1 MIKKINILKKA
12 IKTIFANDKDLDEN
26 LEWDEDWH
34 KDVIKELLMGR
45 DGLLD
50 QADYVDIYDDE
61 NKLMRLKLIDVGDDL
76 YFAGSGAYSK
86 VLFVDYNGK
95 EAVLKIISGDDN
107 TIDVYGEL
115 LSIQNEL
122 PNDWSK
128 YIPKI
133 YFMRKNI
140 NFKFDVSPDFYGKER
155 DLNFINE
162 YMDEGYIDGD
172 ISHYD
177 YETGEK
183 ISDKFDIVIMERLK
197 SLSTVENLIK
207 SFKSQ
212 ENLELGSID
221 IIYEKISDVVK
232 NYSIKNIDYLSDDK
246 KFYNKNLFVKIYSK
260 LILPNNL
267 NEFVKTHVDK
277 KINDKKF
284 LKNCFIWIFK
294 NIKLN
299 IEISFK
305 NITENNSAEIIKT
318 IYAEDLI
325 DLIWDDNSTIDLP
338 VSIIRKTINPDYV
351 SNIKNLLISKIN
363 TNANPVTFENN
374 MGNNIIEIIKQKQ
387 SIIFKF
393 LDSIYDSYELLFLN
407 SNKTFPIDDNYYSE
421 KIDKSDLNIEV
432 QNFYEF
438 LVFLMEKYK
447 IQWYDLHTQNIMIG
461 SDGEYKLSDVGL
473 FEILK

>member
-1 MIKKINILKKA
+1 MKKIFVLGAA
-12 IKTIFANDKDLDEN
+12 IRKFCGIDD
-26 LEWDEDWH
+26 WDEDWH
-34 KDVIKELLMGR
+34 EDVTKELSMGR

-95 EAVLKIISGDDN
+95 EAVLKIISSGDDN
-107 TIDVYGEL
+107 TIDVYSEL

-122 PNDWSK
+122 PNDWAK

-133 YFMRKNI
+133 YFMRKNVT
-140 NFKFDVSPDFYGKER
+140 FKFDVSPDFYGKER

-172 ISHYD
+172 ISHYN

-183 ISDKFDIVIMERLK
+183 IGDKFDIVIMERLK

-207 SFKSQ
+207 SFGSQ
-212 ENLELGSID
+212 EILELGSID

-246 KFYNKNLFVKIYSK
+246 GFYGKNLFVKIYSK
-260 LILPNNL
+260 LILPDNL
-267 NEFVKTHVDK
+267 NEFVKTHIDK
-277 KINDKKF
+277 KINDRQF

-299 IEISFK
+299 IEISFE
-305 NITENNSAEIIKT
+305 NIAENKSAEIIKT
-318 IYAEDLI
+318 IYAENLI
-325 DLIWDDNSTIDLP
+325 DLIWDNNSTLDLP
-338 VSIIRKTINPDYV
+338 ISIIKRAVNPDYV

-363 TNANPVTFENN
+363 TNENPVIIENN
-374 MGNNIIEIIKQKQ
+374 IVENIIEIIKQKQ

-393 LDSIYDSYELLFLN
+393 LNSIYDSYESLFLN
-407 SNKTFPIDDNYYSE
+407 RNKTFPRDSDNYYSE

-438 LVFLMEKYK
+438 LVFLMKKYK

-461 SDGEYKLSDVGL
+461 SDMEYKLSDVGL